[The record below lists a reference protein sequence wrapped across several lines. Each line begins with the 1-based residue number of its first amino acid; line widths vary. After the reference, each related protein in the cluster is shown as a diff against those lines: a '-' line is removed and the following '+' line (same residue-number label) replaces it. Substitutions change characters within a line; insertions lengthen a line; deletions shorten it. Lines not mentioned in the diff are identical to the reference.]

1 MNDLTPIHSLL
12 STQQQQLQLL
22 LSLLHAELSA
32 ISARDVEQLEQG
44 CAAKLELLEQI
55 QQTDQAIACLPQLAE
70 LKNQDWFR
78 QSVVELDT
86 MLNECKL
93 QNEVNRVTLEQSQ
106 LVIQRFKHELLQNRG
121 KSGLTYT
128 AKGKPA
134 VDHMGK
140 GFKA

>member
-1 MNDLTPIHSLL
+1 MSDLTPIHSLL
-12 STQQQQLQLL
+12 SMQQQQLQLL
-22 LSLLHAELSA
+22 LSLLHAELAA
-32 ISARDVEQLEQG
+32 ISERQVEQLEHG
-44 CAAKLELLEQI
+44 CTAKLELLAKI
-55 QQTDQAIACLPQLAE
+55 QQTDQEIACLPQLAE
-70 LKNQDWFR
+70 LKTQDWFR
-78 QSVVELDT
+78 QSVTELDAI
-86 MLNECKL
+86 LNECKS

-106 LVIQRFKHELLQNRG
+106 LVIHRFKHELLQNRG